1 MSAHKPKRSRARF
14 ARSQADISA
23 LSSSEERSDREMEQE
38 RRFRASCPHSTASLP
53 PQNRSPIQHTA
64 CFMASTTGKLV
75 YKYGMNRWCNY
86 DSSDP
91 SFDRLTNPCIPG
103 DCFHQNTKTID
114 PVLSTDPDTSYSSVG
129 SNLASLLKPVE
140 VNQNLDGYPN
150 FESILNNDD
159 VQILPVQSLEAT
171 EAVEAAEAA
180 EVLPTTITLSPES
193 GASPIEAMSAS
204 DSVVERPDITIVHA
218 STSTPNTS
226 NILNQDT
233 AELSPANN
241 QEVGGNYYLKNFI
254 TTPTLLEA
262 VILNS
267 LTP

>member
-1 MSAHKPKRSRARF
+1 LTLSKLARSLKLTFLKLAALAAIIPRNLHKNMRAKSAKSADLPHPFPPYSHILKKSAEETTTFDINFTNRFLIPAEKVIVTAKMSAHKPKRSRARF

-38 RRFRASCPHSTASLP
+38 RRFRGSCPHSTASLP

-103 DCFHQNTKTID
+103 DCFHQKTKTID

-171 EAVEAAEAA
+171 
-180 EVLPTTITLSPES
+180 
-193 GASPIEAMSAS
+193 
-204 DSVVERPDITIVHA
+204 
-218 STSTPNTS
+218 
-226 NILNQDT
+226 
-233 AELSPANN
+233 
-241 QEVGGNYYLKNFI
+241 
-254 TTPTLLEA
+254 
-262 VILNS
+262 
-267 LTP
+267 